1 MIDHATATN
10 GKLSLPSRNLNKR
23 NIMKI
28 AEWMTNE
35 IKIQIRREM
44 NFYSTTTDLW
54 SSRRMN
60 ALIALTLHYLT
71 EDFQMREFTLES
83 SPVEGNH
90 TSGMIQNI
98 LMTSFERWGLNVDKL
113 SLMLRDGASNG
124 KRACEDWGI
133 KHMSCINHSLHL
145 VVGPFLLFKRK
156 NKDDGD
162 DDAQVDGDDV
172 FMDNEEDW
180 GNDHCMEYIRNVVND
195 FRLATKFLKRS
206 IKCKEMLE
214 RIQHLQHINRF
225 LSVHL
230 DVKTRW
236 NSTYSMLRRMIKMQ
250 TTIDQF
256 QVYLR
261 SKRNFRSTK
270 AKFPLLSEEKWA
282 IVHGLCYIF
291 TVFEKATRELGGQK
305 YPTFVSGFPYL
316 RMIRF
321 KYPRV
326 AIGARK
332 WLSVC
337 ATSTPSERVFS
348 ISGLIDTPKRSNLS
362 GKSMYDQVLIHN
374 NWECLNPSLDRLRL
388 VLK

>member
-1 MIDHATATN
+1 MKCKLRLDYKPSNPALIPRHMNTKHKEELMDYEKEQNEKTRKAGTLYQHFHSATPKKLKMASNKNQKQLELLCAMWTATSLRPIKVVEDFFLQHMIDHATATN
-10 GKLSLPSRNLNKR
+10 GKLSLPSRNLNQR

-71 EDFQMREFTLES
+71 EDFQMREFTLEC

-90 TSGMIQNI
+90 TSGMIQNL

-113 SLMLRDGASNG
+113 TLMLRDGASNG

-156 NKDDGD
+156 KKEDGD
-162 DDAQVDGDDV
+162 DDIQVDGDDV
-172 FMDNEEDW
+172 FMDNEEFW
-180 GNDHCMEYIRNVVND
+180 GNDNCIDYVRNIVND
-195 FRLATKFLKRS
+195 FRLAMKFLKRS
-206 IKCKEMLE
+206 IKSKEILE
-214 RIQHLQHINRF
+214 RIQHLQQINRF

-236 NSTYSMLRRMIKMQ
+236 NSTYLMLRRMIEMQ
-250 TTIDQF
+250 TTIEQF
-256 QVYLR
+256 QVYYR
-261 SKRNFRSTK
+261 STEGKRNFRSSKT
-270 AKFPLLSEEKWA
+270 KFPILNEEKWA
-282 IVHGLCYIF
+282 IAHGLSYIF
-291 TVFEKATRELGGQK
+291 YCF
-305 YPTFVSGFPYL
+305 
-316 RMIRF
+316 
-321 KYPRV
+321 
-326 AIGARK
+326 
-332 WLSVC
+332 
-337 ATSTPSERVFS
+337 
-348 ISGLIDTPKRSNLS
+348 
-362 GKSMYDQVLIHN
+362 
-374 NWECLNPSLDRLRL
+374 
-388 VLK
+388 

>member
-1 MIDHATATN
+1 MNTKHKEELMDYEKEENEKTRKAGTLYQHFHSATPKKLKMASNKNQKQLELLCAMWTATSLRPIKVVEDLFLQLTIDHATATN
-10 GKLSLPSRNLNKR
+10 GKLSLPSRNSNQR

-35 IKIQIRREM
+35 INIQIRREM

-71 EDFQMREFTLES
+71 EDFQMREFTLEC

-90 TSGMIQNI
+90 TSGMIQNL

-113 SLMLRDGASNG
+113 TLMLRDGASNG

-156 NKDDGD
+156 KKEDGD
-162 DDAQVDGDDV
+162 DDVQVDGEDV
-172 FMDNEEDW
+172 FMDNEEYW
-180 GNDHCMEYIRNVVND
+180 ENDNCIDYVRNIVND

-214 RIQHLQHINRF
+214 RIQHLQQINRF

-236 NSTYSMLRRMIKMQ
+236 NSTYLMLRRMIEMQ
-250 TTIDQF
+250 TTIEQF
-256 QVYLR
+256 QVYYR
-261 SKRNFRSTK
+261 STEGKRNFRSSKT
-270 AKFPLLSEEKWA
+270 KFPILNEEKWA
-282 IVHGLCYIF
+282 IAHGLSYIF
-291 TVFEKATRELGGQK
+291 YCF
-305 YPTFVSGFPYL
+305 
-316 RMIRF
+316 
-321 KYPRV
+321 
-326 AIGARK
+326 
-332 WLSVC
+332 
-337 ATSTPSERVFS
+337 
-348 ISGLIDTPKRSNLS
+348 
-362 GKSMYDQVLIHN
+362 
-374 NWECLNPSLDRLRL
+374 
-388 VLK
+388 